1 MLQPPAVPQLCR
13 GRQGTVR
20 SSARKEC
27 AGVRQG
33 RDVPRRE
40 FGSTP
45 STSAIPTDGATR
57 MRRVRKRASTTR
69 LARSRGQGGPRVG
82 GLQNWMAPESLLISE
97 TVSLLSELIDRFLSS
112 QKRLFSP
119 LLHVAFPTLTS
130 FFFFFCLHG
139 VRPAG

>member
-1 MLQPPAVPQLCR
+1 M
-13 GRQGTVR
+13 
-20 SSARKEC
+20 
-27 AGVRQG
+27 RQG

-97 TVSLLSELIDRFLSS
+97 TVSLLSQFLGF
-112 QKRLFSP
+112 L
-119 LLHVAFPTLTS
+119 
-130 FFFFFCLHG
+130 
-139 VRPAG
+139 

>member
-1 MLQPPAVPQLCR
+1 M
-13 GRQGTVR
+13 
-20 SSARKEC
+20 
-27 AGVRQG
+27 RQG

-97 TVSLLSELIDRFLSS
+97 TVSLLST
-112 QKRLFSP
+112 
-119 LLHVAFPTLTS
+119 LHVVSCGHMMWANRVPRTYGDRRV
-130 FFFFFCLHG
+130 G
-139 VRPAG
+139 VLA